1 MPRIVSPQYRGANIV
16 KSVRY
21 WTHDEA
27 TAALPRVRAQVQRIR
42 ELVTQARQRGARAS
56 GNGHVPS
63 SNGQD
68 SGVGSVPERRA
79 GEGDT
84 ELRSL
89 VEDLQRDGIVLRDPE
104 RGLIDFPAQAPS
116 GREYLLCWLDGEDA
130 IEWWHWPDAGFAGRT
145 PLTDPPD

>member
-1 MPRIVSPQYRGANIV
+1 MPRIVSR
-16 KSVRY
+16 VRY

-42 ELVTQARQRGARAS
+42 ELITQARQRGARAS
-56 GNGHVPS
+56 GNGHAPS

-68 SGVGSVPERRA
+68 GGSA
-79 GEGDT
+79 EGDT

-104 RGLIDFPAQAPS
+104 RGLIDFPAQAAS

-145 PLTDPPD
+145 PLSDPPR

>member
-1 MPRIVSPQYRGANIV
+1 MPRIVSRWRRGANIV
-16 KSVRY
+16 QSVRY

-42 ELVTQARQRGARAS
+42 ELLTEARERGARAA
-56 GNGHVPS
+56 GNGHAPS
-63 SNGQD
+63 SNGQE
-68 SGVGSVPERRA
+68 SGA
-79 GEGDT
+79 GEGDS

-89 VEDLQRDGIVLRDPE
+89 VEELQRDGIVLRDPD
-104 RGLIDFPAQAPS
+104 RGLIDFPAQTPS

-145 PLTDPPD
+145 PLSDPPR

>member
-1 MPRIVSPQYRGANIV
+1 MAP
-16 KSVRY
+16 VRY

-42 ELVTQARQRGARAS
+42 ELITKARQRGARAS
-56 GNGHVPS
+56 GNGHAPS

-68 SGVGSVPERRA
+68 SGGA
-79 GEGDT
+79 EGDT

-89 VEDLQRDGIVLRDPE
+89 VEDLLRDGIVLRDPE